1 MAQLLNDGVV
11 ALRAIEPTDLDVLT
25 SWENDTS
32 LWEIGCTL
40 APYSRKR
47 LWDYIE
53 NYQPD
58 IYIARQLRLM
68 AVDVATGTPVGTLD
82 FYDFDPHNR
91 RAGVGV
97 LIDREWQGKGYG
109 RRILELGADYAG
121 RFIGMHQLLAI
132 IPIDNVR
139 SQALFKES
147 GFDIC
152 GRLRSWLRRDRSYID
167 AYAFQR
173 LFES

>member
-1 MAQLLNDGVV
+1 MAQLLNDGIV
-11 ALRAIEPTDLDVLT
+11 ALRAIEPTDLDMLT
-25 SWENDTS
+25 GWENETD
-32 LWEIGCTL
+32 LWELGCTL

-68 AVDVATGTPVGTLD
+68 AVDIASGNPVGTLD
-82 FYDFDPHNR
+82 LYDFDPHNR

-97 LIDREWQGKGYG
+97 LIDRAWQGKGYG
-109 RRILELGADYAG
+109 RRMLQLGMDYAG
-121 RFIGMHQLLAI
+121 HFIGMHQLWAI

-139 SQALFKES
+139 SQALFSES

-152 GRLRSWLRRDRSYID
+152 GRMRSWLRRDRSYTD
-167 AYAFQR
+167 AYVLQH